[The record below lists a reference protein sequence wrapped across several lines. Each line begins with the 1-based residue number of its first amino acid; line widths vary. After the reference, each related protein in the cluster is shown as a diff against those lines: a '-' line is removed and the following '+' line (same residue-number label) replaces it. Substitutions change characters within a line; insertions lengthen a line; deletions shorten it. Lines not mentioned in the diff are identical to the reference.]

1 MDLQLG
7 NIIIMEQELVSVVED
22 FFEGLSKVSNI
33 PCFCVPLIQV
43 VIWNQNQENV
53 AKDVGL
59 KNVSK
64 LG

>member
-1 MDLQLG
+1 MDLQQE

-22 FFEGLSKVSNI
+22 FLEGLYKVSNI
-33 PCFCVPLIQV
+33 PCFCVHLIQV
-43 VIWNQNQENV
+43 VIWNQNHENV

-64 LG
+64 LE

>member
-1 MDLQLG
+1 
-7 NIIIMEQELVSVVED
+7 MEQEHASVVED
-22 FFEGLSKVSNI
+22 FLEGLFKVSNI
-33 PCFCVPLIQV
+33 PCFCVHLIQV
-43 VIWNQNQENV
+43 VTWNLNQENV